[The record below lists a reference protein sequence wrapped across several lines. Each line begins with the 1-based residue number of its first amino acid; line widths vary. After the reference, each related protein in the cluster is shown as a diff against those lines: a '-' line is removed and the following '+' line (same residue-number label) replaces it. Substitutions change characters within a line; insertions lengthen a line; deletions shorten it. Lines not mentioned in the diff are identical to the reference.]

1 MTTSTTPVH
10 QFTVTGMTC
19 GHCEKS
25 VVQAVKL
32 LDPQAQVQAD
42 RTQNQVVVHSTQ
54 SRDALAAAIAEE
66 GYTVAPA
73 H

>member
-1 MTTSTTPVH
+1 MSDINTHTFS
-10 QFTVTGMTC
+10 VTGMTC

-32 LDPQAQVQAD
+32 LDPQAQVVAD
-42 RTQNQVVVHSTQ
+42 RTRNTVQVQSTQ

-66 GYTVAPA
+66 GYAVA
-73 H
+73 